1 MTKTIQETI
10 KQLHTS
16 LRDYIEATYHISDPA
31 LIEQRKELLDKPGV
45 IHQVPYIESTP
56 KYKSGITFASM
67 KGLPPATLEI
77 YQLLSKADG
86 ELPQLLYDPPYKHQ
100 SESIEGCLING
111 RNLLIMT
118 GTGSGK
124 TESFLLPILG
134 KLANE
139 AKSSPKS
146 FGGDFGVRALVLY
159 PMNALV
165 NDQLG
170 RMRSLFGDPR
180 VVKAFQGWAGRPP
193 RFARYTSRTP
203 YAGMRSGK
211 KDSSKLMPFDDFYVE
226 IQRLK
231 DGPSSD
237 EQRQAET
244 IFKQLKARGKWPA
257 KPDLPAWFG
266 KKGSPWQDRKSRKY
280 LRAVTLPNDTE
291 LLTRHEVQVTAPD
304 LLVTN
309 YSMLEYMLMRPIERP
324 VFDQTKE
331 WLRRNPHEKFL
342 VVLDEAHLYRGAAGA
357 EVGLL
362 LRRLRDRLDIPPA
375 RFQVIC
381 ATASFTDKDY
391 AADFGAQLAGVPA
404 STFTPIIGDLDLRS
418 PDGTGAAID
427 AKILASIDIATFNE
441 GTHPETRTEAVKP
454 FLNHQ
459 GVTPTGD
466 YERDLYEAL
475 KAFAP
480 LGRLV
485 NKTMK
490 QAMPVFEL
498 GKELFPGVG
507 QHAEEAVSALLTLG
521 SAAKKEPNGPSLL
534 PCRIHSFFRGLPGLW
549 ACLDPNCSKVPE
561 RERSGIC
568 GKLYGQPREQCD
580 CGSRVLEFYSCRYCG
595 TAYARAYTDDVDSPT
610 ALWSEAGRRL
620 RMDGGE
626 TDAMLCLDLLL
637 EPPSLPDKAEIADYD
652 LETGRLNPNQ
662 HSGRMRSVYLRRN
675 RIAPAVDEDGEQSRG
690 ADSRGQFAPCACCGK
705 TAKFGQ
711 SYVQDHQTKGDQPFE
726 ALVSTQIQ
734 IQPSSPVA
742 ASKFAPLRGRKVLV
756 FSDSRQ
762 VAARLAPNLQMY
774 SVRDSLRPLIVWG
787 YRELGKSTALRAL
800 LSLEDVYLAVLLA
813 SKKLGVRLRPELKQ
827 HETFD
832 GEEAV
837 EAAVASGVASSENGL
852 LTLGMQFRSE
862 RPPEALLD
870 DIINTIQNPF
880 LGLEPLA
887 LASLREVAAITDG
900 LAKLP
905 DIPGI
910 ADTPATKIELTRAW
924 LRCWRNY
931 GFWLN
936 AMPTS
941 WFMRPRTQG
950 TSVRGKKGK
959 GKFDDM
965 DTILTDR
972 GARKIF
978 NDYWT
983 PELLK
988 FFCQDASGFL
998 KLQGSKLA
1006 LQFDGSW
1013 VRCSSCKSIHRPV
1026 STIAHCL
1033 DCGRPTVAPLDPA
1046 NDTAFLA
1053 RKGYYRA
1060 PAMASLAEPPRQ
1072 PMALIAAEHTAQL
1085 NSPQNEDVFSKAEE
1099 NELLFQD
1106 VSVTWG
1112 RDASR
1117 ASAIDVL
1124 SSTTTMEVGIDIGAL
1139 SGVALRNMPP
1149 GRANYQQ
1156 RAGRA
1161 GRRGNAVATVVAF
1174 GSADSHD
1181 EHYFVKPDAMIRGDV
1196 VDPKL
1201 TLNNPDITQRHI
1213 RAFLLQNY
1221 HQDRLPDVDAAQN
1234 HDLFSVL
1241 GEVADFRNGTAIL
1254 NRADFAKWLQ
1264 KNKDELRERIGTWI
1278 PGELSE
1284 KDREELLD
1292 GFVDDCLKAVDR
1304 AIKFDSAMATASKDE
1319 ETEEGEE
1326 AAQEGEEKPIR
1337 NTETG
1342 KLLDRLLYSGVLPRY
1357 AFPTDV
1363 ATFHVFDRARSSKFR
1378 AVMRFAPSQGLPIA
1392 LSQYAPGKQIWI
1404 SGKCYSSGAIYSPMR
1419 DDRDDAWEG
1428 KRLYWEC
1435 NVCEFAQTTEFE
1447 PEDKGVT
1454 LDCPACGT
1462 THSFGPSQ
1470 SWLRPPGFAHPVD
1483 VEEVTSPDDVPE
1495 TSYATRAKLTMKT
1508 PDQDGEWT
1516 VVNPR
1521 VGALEVRDHL
1531 LVSNSGP
1538 KNDGYSYCLKCGRIE
1553 AATEEKPILFAAHPK
1568 PYPDEKE
1575 PICSGDRTAQHI
1587 VLGTDF
1593 ITDVVLF
1600 SLRVASPLQL
1610 MPGQY
1615 PTDVALRTVSEALA
1629 KAACELLEI
1638 EPGELMAEYR
1648 PALTRDGRLGKEA
1661 EIFLYDTLPGGA
1673 GFSSQLVNRGKELFE
1688 YALHLMKTCP
1698 EQCDASCYR
1707 CLRSFKNKFEHGLL
1721 DRHVG
1726 AELLEYLLTGHFPSF
1741 NAKRLESSTKLLL
1754 ADLRR
1759 QGRTDI
1765 LYKENE
1771 SLTVDGQDVVAPIL
1785 AERGG
1790 KKFIVALA
1798 APLTSAYPADPKLAA
1813 IKGGSVPL
1821 IVENELLAR
1830 GNLPATTRSVEA
1842 RLTL

>member
-1 MTKTIQETI
+1 MAQTIQETI
-10 KQLHTS
+10 RQLHTS

-31 LIEQRKELLDKPGV
+31 LIEQRKELLDTPGV

-56 KYKSGITFASM
+56 KYKSGVAFASM
-67 KGLPPATLEI
+67 KGLSPAALEI

-86 ELPQLLYDPPYKHQ
+86 KLPQLLYDPPYKHQ
-100 SESIEGCLING
+100 SESIEGCLIKG

-134 KLANE
+134 KLAHE
-139 AKSSPKS
+139 AKTSPKS
-146 FGGDFGVRALVLY
+146 FAEDFGVRALVLY

-231 DGPSSD
+231 DSTPSD

-244 IFKQLKARGKWPA
+244 IFNQLKARGKWPA

-266 KKGSPWQDRKSRKY
+266 KKGSPWQDRKSGEY
-280 LRAVTLPNDTE
+280 LRAVTLPDDTE
-291 LLTRHEVQVTAPD
+291 LLTRHEAQVTAPD

-324 VFDQTKE
+324 LFDQTKE
-331 WLRRNPHEKFL
+331 WLRKNPHEKFL

-362 LRRLRDRLDIPPA
+362 LRRLRDRLGIPPE

-418 PDGTGAAID
+418 PDGTGTATD
-427 AKILASIDIATFNE
+427 ATILASIDIAAFNE
-441 GTHPETRTEAVKP
+441 GADPASRTEAVKP
-454 FLNHQ
+454 FLAHK

-498 GKELFPGVG
+498 GKELFPGVT

-521 SAAKKEPNGPSLL
+521 STAKKEPNGPSLL
-534 PCRIHSFFRGLPGLW
+534 PCRIHNFFRGLPGLW
-549 ACLDPNCSKVPE
+549 ACLDPDCSEVPE
-561 RERSGIC
+561 AERSGIC
-568 GKLYGQPREQCD
+568 GKLYGQPREQCE

-595 TAYARAYTDDVDSPT
+595 TAYARAYTDNVDGPT

-626 TDAMLCLDLLL
+626 TDAMLPLDLLL
-637 EPPSLPDKAEIADYD
+637 ESPSLPDKAEIADYD

-675 RIAPAVDEDGEQSRG
+675 RIAPAVDEDGEQSRDG
-690 ADSRGQFAPCACCGK
+690 DSRGQFAPCACCGK

-734 IQPSSPVA
+734 IQPPSPVP

-787 YRELGKSTALRAL
+787 YRELEKSAALKSL

-813 SKKLGVRLRPELKQ
+813 SKKLKVRLRPELKQ

-837 EAAVASGVASSENGL
+837 EAAVASGVANSESGL
-852 LTLGMQFRSE
+852 LALGMQFRSE

-887 LASLREVAAITDG
+887 LASLREVAAITDA

-910 ADTPATKIELTRAW
+910 ADAPETKIELARAW
-924 LRCWRNY
+924 LRCWRNF

-941 WFMRPRTQG
+941 WFMRPRAQG

-965 DTILTDR
+965 DTILMDR
-972 GARKIF
+972 GSRKIF

-988 FFCQDASGFL
+988 HFCQDASGVL

-1006 LQFDGSW
+1006 LQFDGPW
-1013 VRCSSCKSIHRPV
+1013 VRCSSCKSVHRPV
-1026 STIAHCL
+1026 SSIAYCL
-1033 DCGRPTVAPLDPA
+1033 DCGRPTMAPLDPA
-1046 NDTAFLA
+1046 TDTAFLA

-1060 PAMASLAEPPRQ
+1060 PTMASLADPPRQ

-1112 RDASR
+1112 RNANR

-1196 VDPKL
+1196 VDPRL
-1201 TLNNPDITQRHI
+1201 TLNNRDITQRHI

-1221 HQDRLPDVDAAQN
+1221 HQDRLPDVDPAQN

-1241 GEVADFRNGTAIL
+1241 GEVADFRSGTAIL
-1254 NRADFAKWLQ
+1254 NRADFGKWLQ
-1264 KNKDELRERIGTWI
+1264 SSKDELRKRIGTWI
-1278 PGELSE
+1278 PGELSK
-1284 KDREELLD
+1284 KDRAELLD
-1292 GFVDDCLKAVDR
+1292 GFFEDCLKAVDR
-1304 AIKFDSAMATASKDE
+1304 AIKFDSAAVAASKDE
-1319 ETEEGEE
+1319 EAEEGED
-1326 AAQEGEEKPIR
+1326 AAEEGEEKPIR

-1363 ATFHVFDRARSSKFR
+1363 ATFHVFDRARSSSFR

-1404 SGKCYSSGAIYSPMR
+1404 SGKCYSSGAVYSPVR
-1419 DDRDDAWEG
+1419 GDRHDAWEG

-1435 NVCEFAQTTEFE
+1435 SVCKFAQTTEFK
-1447 PEDKGVT
+1447 PEDKGAT

-1462 THSFGPSQ
+1462 TQSFGPSQ

-1568 PYPDEKE
+1568 PYPDDKE
-1575 PICSGDRTAQHI
+1575 PTCGGDRTAQHI

-1600 SLRVASPLQL
+1600 SLKVASPLQL
-1610 MPGQY
+1610 KPGQY

-1673 GFSSQLVNRGKELFE
+1673 GFSTQLVNRGEELFE
-1688 YALHLMKTCP
+1688 RALHLMKTCP

-1726 AELLEYLLTGHFPSF
+1726 AELLEYLLTGRLPGFD
-1741 NAKRLESSTKLLL
+1741 AKRLKSSTKLLL
-1754 ADLRR
+1754 ADLQR

-1765 LYKENE
+1765 VYKENE
-1771 SLTVDGQDVVAPIL
+1771 PLIVDGQDIVAPIL
-1785 AERGG
+1785 AERGE

-1798 APLTSAYPADPKLAA
+1798 APLTSDHPADPKLAA
-1813 IKGGSVPL
+1813 IKDGSVPL

-1830 GNLPATTRSVEA
+1830 GNLPTTTRNVEA
-1842 RLTL
+1842 KLIL